1 MFRKIINNKEGLTL
15 LELTVAV
22 AIFSVMM
29 LALTQIFNMVI
40 RGQRNAIAAQNIQES
55 MRYAMEVMSKEIRM
69 AQKDVG
75 GPGQCPLVGNGDVY
89 SINAQGDKLYLK
101 NYDEGLT
108 EEYFG
113 VYYKEGN
120 ISEDKKQK
128 LVLGYWNEDNI
139 DMDGKKYLT
148 VVIYTGKNSSN
159 FIIPDYGNINFSYAK
174 FKKYFDKPISNTLD
188 ITDNPLENLRE
199 KNVMNVFQLK
209 IFLSKLHKRIGYAL
223 KLMDK
228 KNSQ

>member
-101 NYDEGLT
+101 NY
-108 EEYFG
+108 
-113 VYYKEGN
+113 
-120 ISEDKKQK
+120 Q
-128 LVLGYWNEDNI
+128 
-139 DMDGKKYLT
+139 GKCVTYSLNGT
-148 VVIYTGKNSSN
+148 RLEIERNGISN
-159 FIIPDYGNINFSYAK
+159 FITPDEIKVSNLAFSIVDNVGVDQSMVTMKMDIEAVGK
-174 FKKYFDKPISNTLD
+174 AMHKQSVTLQTTISARYY
-188 ITDNPLENLRE
+188 E
-199 KNVMNVFQLK
+199 
-209 IFLSKLHKRIGYAL
+209 
-223 KLMDK
+223 
-228 KNSQ
+228 